1 MKIVAFDLETTG
13 LDRNT
18 DRIVEFSF
26 VTLDENLT
34 EVAQLESIVNAGM
47 PSSPGAFN
55 VHKITDQEAAKYPA
69 FSHFAPSVQALVQ
82 DAVLLAHNHEFD
94 MAILHNELA
103 RCGQPGIPI
112 DQAYLDTREIEYGIN
127 PNTLEAL
134 HLRYVG
140 HLHENAHRARG
151 DTDATVRVLAHQ
163 LKKLMGGVAPLVS
176 KGKFLDR
183 DRKFV
188 KNDDGVPCFNFGK
201 NYGKPVATDPDYLKW
216 MLGGTFLPETKA
228 VARQLLDQL
237 GA

>member
-26 VTLDENLT
+26 VTLDDNLT
-34 EVAQLESIVNAGM
+34 ELAQLESIVNPEM
-47 PSSPGAFN
+47 PSSPGAFA
-55 VHKITDQEAAKYPA
+55 VHKITDEEAAKHPA
-69 FSHFAPSVQALVQ
+69 FAHFAPSVQALLE

-94 MAILHNELA
+94 MTILHNELS
-103 RCGQPGIPI
+103 RCGHAGIPI

-140 HLHENAHRARG
+140 QLHENAHRARG
-151 DTDATVRVLAHQ
+151 DTDATIRILTQQ
-163 LKKLMGGVAPLVS
+163 LKKLTGGVAPLVS

-201 NYGKPVATDPDYLKW
+201 NYGKPVAADADYLKW
-216 MLGGTFLPETKA
+216 MLGGTFQPETKA
-228 VARQLLDQL
+228 VAKRLLQEL
-237 GA
+237 GP